1 MYKLCDFFS
10 PEKASAEEK
19 EEDTREE
26 QSSEPRPRALHR
38 TMSIFL
44 RNLAPSITKQE
55 VEAVSSLHGEDSSSR
70 SKRSIGHIL
79 GLVGPIDIK
88 LKGSV
93 SVGYW
98 VNYVVTLTFDITL
111 NLEIRFIKVKFWN
124 SCISGIVG
132 LIDVKRKES

>member
-1 MYKLCDFFS
+1 MIFFS

-55 VEAVSSLHGEDSSSR
+55 VEAVSNPLTLVITWLDFREILL
-70 SKRSIGHIL
+70 KTIL
-79 GLVGPIDIK
+79 GG
-88 LKGSV
+88 
-93 SVGYW
+93 
-98 VNYVVTLTFDITL
+98 VTF
-111 NLEIRFIKVKFWN
+111 
-124 SCISGIVG
+124 C
-132 LIDVKRKES
+132 